1 MIILLQTMYWSIYW
15 NALTHLIAPQQA
27 LTELSVLT
35 GANQILP
42 QVTSVKLAFNQ
53 TPKSLKVAGL
63 VIDAVRIP
71 DAGWP
76 GRANI
81 ENLVFR
87 VTLKN

>member
-1 MIILLQTMYWSIYW
+1 M
-15 NALTHLIAPQQA
+15 
-27 LTELSVLT
+27 T

-63 VIDAVRIP
+63 VIDAVRNP

-87 VTLKN
+87 VTLKNQGVSVTVMHIGDDDSYLPYKEHW